1 MHNIYHIDHGV
12 TSAFKEVQFS
22 ASQDR
27 KIK

>member
-1 MHNIYHIDHGV
+1 MYNIYHIDHGE
-12 TSAFKEVQFS
+12 TSAFKKVQFP